1 MNSLM
6 KQLFLRNF
14 REGSV
19 FSPSDSVPATGEKVA
34 GRDQYFCRDRFHQ
47 EVSDYLARYPGT
59 RHVDVYLNDMNGT
72 FRGKRIAVDDLKGVS
87 GGCYFPQSVYSVDW
101 EGKVLSNTADDV
113 MLNEPDRLCLPVTGT
128 LRPSAHG
135 PDENAQLLL
144 TMKDDCGKPNAL
156 EPRAILENVLFKLQD
171 KGYYPVVA
179 PELEFYLIDPQAQGA
194 RGRGSFHLAVP
205 SAYSTFIEKL
215 ERAAEAQNLP
225 LTGLVSEAEPGQFEL
240 NLKHSHHVL
249 QVCENALAMRRLT
262 SIVAEESG
270 FKANFMA
277 KPFSNLAGNG
287 LHFHI
292 SLNDIHGDNLF
303 ASAPDE
309 LNETMNLCLQ
319 GLLKLMPASIA
330 IMAPHVNSY
339 RRMRKSLDEPFLSSW
354 GYNKRSAALRIPCSK
369 DENRRIEYRLAG
381 SDANPYLVMATILSG
396 FLYGRECT
404 DDRELDHLAHNGPA
418 IPLFQKQAIELFEK
432 NASLK
437 EYLGHEFCEQWVQSK
452 LAELTWFE
460 SQVSINEFEY

>member
-1 MNSLM
+1 
-6 KQLFLRNF
+6 
-14 REGSV
+14 
-19 FSPSDSVPATGEKVA
+19 
-34 GRDQYFCRDRFHQ
+34 
-47 EVSDYLARYPGT
+47 
-59 RHVDVYLNDMNGT
+59 MNGT
-72 FRGKRIAVDDLKGVS
+72 FRGKRIAVDDLKGLS

-101 EGKVLSNTADDV
+101 EGKVLSKAADDV
-113 MLNEPDRLCLPVTGT
+113 MLSEPDRLCLPVAGT

-144 TMKDDCGKPNAL
+144 TMKDNGGKPYAL
-156 EPRAILENVLFKLQD
+156 EPRAILENVLHELHD
-171 KGYYPVVA
+171 RGYFPVVA
-179 PELEFYLIDPQAQGA
+179 PELEFYLIDHQAQDA
-194 RGRGSFHLAVP
+194 RGRGSFHMAVP
-205 SAYSTFIEKL
+205 SAYSAFIEKL

-249 QVCENALAMRRLT
+249 QVCENALALRRLT

-277 KPFSNLAGNG
+277 KPFSDLAGNG

-292 SLNDIHGDNLF
+292 SLNDIHGDNVF

-309 LNETMNLCLQ
+309 LNETMKLCLL
-319 GLLKLMPASIA
+319 GLLDLMPASIA

-354 GYNKRSAALRIPCSK
+354 GYNMRSAALRIPCSK
-369 DENRRIEYRLAG
+369 EESRRIEYRLAG

-396 FLYGRECT
+396 FLYGLEHINDC
-404 DDRELDHLAHNGPA
+404 ELDHSVLNDPA
-418 IPLFQKQAIELFEK
+418 IPLFQKPAIELFEK
-432 NASLK
+432 NACLR
-437 EYLGHEFCEQWVQSK
+437 EHLGEAFCEQWVHSK
-452 LAELTWFE
+452 LAELSWFE
-460 SQVSINEFEY
+460 SQVSVNEFEY